1 MIGDKQ
7 MKEYKIYPKQFL
19 SERIPIEKNRCFMLM
34 PFSEEF
40 DYIYGVIKKDLND
53 NGLICNRADEIA
65 GSKPILNKILTEILK
80 SRYIIADLTNYNPNV
95 FYELGIAHSFKDSQN
110 ILLLKQK
117 ESKIPFDLTHLTYIE
132 YTPDNLRFLTATIK
146 NFIRENKYLS
156 DFHES
161 LNLHGITTIIS
172 ENRETFI
179 DYLQEYFSSRI
190 SMITDIL
197 NANGSKYDES
207 ELIEFFKDYE
217 ALIIQ
222 VISERNFNIADG
234 IMKTYFHLLSNCE
247 NHKIIEN
254 FVHHFINDLFTMYND
269 KYKEEI
275 LTWETELM
283 IILAQKKQLLHLSMS
298 WIITYFSRSKS
309 SNIDLNRYK
318 LESFLMTSEDD
329 DINQIIANSVFD
341 DNCYIREHMADIIGE
356 KKIYSA
362 KNNLVKQLL
371 IEQNYF
377 TMGSIVEAL
386 AKIGDENSLNTILNW
401 LDEKAEEIILEHQ
414 YFLFKHLFKAIVL
427 LDSTPQQEHV
437 QDFQKKYKKYMDDFI
452 IN

>member
-1 MIGDKQ
+1 M

-19 SERIPIEKNRCFMLM
+19 YEKIPIEKNRCFMLM
-34 PFSEEF
+34 PFSEDF

-95 FYELGIAHSFKDSQN
+95 FYELGIAHSFKDAQN

-146 NFIRENKYLS
+146 NFIRENEYLS

-161 LNLHGITTIIS
+161 LNLHGITNIVS

-179 DYLQEYFSSRI
+179 DYLQEYFSSQI
-190 SMITDIL
+190 MMITDIL
-197 NANGSKYDES
+197 NGNGSKYDEGR
-207 ELIEFFKDYE
+207 LIEFFKDYE

-222 VISERNFNIADG
+222 TISEKNINIVDG
-234 IMKTYFHLLSNCE
+234 IVKAYFHILSNCE
-247 NHKIIEN
+247 NHSVIEY
-254 FVHHFINDLFTMYND
+254 FVHHFINGLFTMFSNT
-269 KYKEEI
+269 YKEEI

-283 IILAQKKQLLHLSMS
+283 IILARKKQLLRISMP
-298 WIITYFSRSKS
+298 WIIEYFSRSKS

-318 LESFLMTSEDD
+318 LESFLMTCDDD

-341 DNCYIREHMADIIGE
+341 SNCYIREHMADIIGE

-386 AKIGDENSLNTILNW
+386 AKIGDAESLNVILKWLNEKEKTIIS
-401 LDEKAEEIILEHQ
+401 DHQ
-414 YFLFKHLFKAIVL
+414 YFLFKHIFKAIVL
-427 LDSTPQQEHV
+427 LDYTSEQRHV
-437 QDFQKKYKKYMDDFI
+437 QSFQTKYKDYMNDFI